1 MDDLTLK
8 AWRYSNLDWVM
19 AESLDL
25 LEYRDLN
32 MDENFAEVEPESVN
46 LPHRARAGKIEGALL
61 KTMNLTHFV
70 EHLVELEP
78 SIWPP
83 LSHLLPIPH

>member
-1 MDDLTLK
+1 
-8 AWRYSNLDWVM
+8 
-19 AESLDL
+19 
-25 LEYRDLN
+25 

-61 KTMNLTHFV
+61 KTMNLKHFV
-70 EHLVELEP
+70 EHLVEIEP

-83 LSHLLPIPH
+83 LSHLLPIPRLAHEAIQPLNAVDQFEHVDEARDN

>member
-1 MDDLTLK
+1 M
-8 AWRYSNLDWVM
+8 
-19 AESLDL
+19 
-25 LEYRDLN
+25 
-32 MDENFAEVEPESVN
+32 N

-83 LSHLLPIPH
+83 LSHLLPIPHLASEAIQPLNAVGQFEHVDEAMDN

>member
-1 MDDLTLK
+1 
-8 AWRYSNLDWVM
+8 
-19 AESLDL
+19 
-25 LEYRDLN
+25 

-46 LPHRARAGKIEGALL
+46 SVHRARAGKIEGTLL

-83 LSHLLPIPH
+83 LSHLLPIPHLAV